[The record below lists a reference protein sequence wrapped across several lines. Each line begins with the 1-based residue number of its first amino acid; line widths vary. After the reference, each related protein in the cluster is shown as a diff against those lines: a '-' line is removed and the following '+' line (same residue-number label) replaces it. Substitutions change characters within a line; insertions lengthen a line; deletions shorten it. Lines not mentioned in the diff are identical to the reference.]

1 MRRKFVCLLF
11 IATGMIRS
19 ILSDDEKNKIYNTQ
33 NNEYEENLK
42 NKFGCI
48 PPDEYNLVK
57 HNSNEGFV
65 KNVCLPKDYQVKEP
79 PALDTKVGVLFQETK
94 LLTINERRRSL
105 TVIISLY
112 SFWEDTRIKY
122 LESKH
127 KKAMLLPDITTS
139 HDYLWT
145 PFTNPEIGDLRQITP
160 IKSPVIAQVGLMN
173 GESANHV
180 MSTHLFSMDSAIVYT
195 RSMWQVKVFCRFD
208 FSKYPFDEQICYFA
222 MASYNLTVT
231 IGTQKAWGYIR
242 ENQFDFGGYD
252 LNRTYFSTDAEYN
265 KELEANIGFFG
276 FQINMTRQIETY
288 FYQYYL
294 PCMTIVTTSI
304 FSFIVPLTA
313 IPGRVMIVVTQ
324 FLTLTTVFGNAM
336 VGKS

>member
-1 MRRKFVCLLF
+1 
-11 IATGMIRS
+11 
-19 ILSDDEKNKIYNTQ
+19 
-33 NNEYEENLK
+33 
-42 NKFGCI
+42 
-48 PPDEYNLVK
+48 
-57 HNSNEGFV
+57 
-65 KNVCLPKDYQVKEP
+65 
-79 PALDTKVGVLFQETK
+79 
-94 LLTINERRRSL
+94 
-105 TVIISLY
+105 
-112 SFWEDTRIKY
+112 
-122 LESKH
+122 
-127 KKAMLLPDITTS
+127 
-139 HDYLWT
+139 
-145 PFTNPEIGDLRQITP
+145 
-160 IKSPVIAQVGLMN
+160 
-173 GESANHV
+173 
-180 MSTHLFSMDSAIVYT
+180 
-195 RSMWQVKVFCRFD
+195 MWQVKVFCRFD

-252 LNRTYFSTDAEYN
+252 LNRTYFSSDVEYN
-265 KELEANIGFFG
+265 KELQANIGFFG
-276 FQINMTRQIETY
+276 FQINMTREIETY